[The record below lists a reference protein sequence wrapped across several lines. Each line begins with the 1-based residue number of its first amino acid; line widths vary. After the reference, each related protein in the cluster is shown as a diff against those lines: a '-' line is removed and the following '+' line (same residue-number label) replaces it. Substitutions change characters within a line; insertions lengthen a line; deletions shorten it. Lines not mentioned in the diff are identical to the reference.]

1 MEVSDISENMVITFI
16 DTWISSTL
24 MQQRY
29 RIIYAFTQNLVNLNL
44 YQEIEVIFNV

>member
-1 MEVSDISENMVITFI
+1 MEVSNTSENMVITFI

-24 MQQRY
+24 IRRRY